1 MNKDKQEFKVLRG
14 HPARQ
19 GLLDQLDPREPQDSL
34 DRLGHL
40 AELENLGSLAEM
52 ERAYL
57 GLLDQRETLGFKDT
71 LAERVLLGQPR
82 QG

>member
-1 MNKDKQEFKVLRG
+1 MLSWLCLLVTLLLTNLRVNKDKQEFKVLRG

-40 AELENLGSLAEM
+40 
-52 ERAYL
+52 
-57 GLLDQRETLGFKDT
+57 
-71 LAERVLLGQPR
+71 
-82 QG
+82 